1 MFQRLNASNLKNAT
15 ILNHLLDVGIYRN
28 AIDTGTSLDRVFGGV
43 YNDIQSAV
51 ISVGDLCHSFMIA
64 RAIIIAIP
72 RMILLGER
80 RCGPRHTSGSPN
92 PTESDRR
99 PEPRPKQALIG
110 D

>member
-1 MFQRLNASNLKNAT
+1 
-15 ILNHLLDVGIYRN
+15 
-28 AIDTGTSLDRVFGGV
+28 
-43 YNDIQSAV
+43 
-51 ISVGDLCHSFMIA
+51 MIA